1 MNAILGLWLAF
12 LFGFGCGLYFAA
24 RRNQDLRRELET
36 RCELCMDDPQFG
48 RTIKSAFE
56 MSETGK

>member
-12 LFGFGCGLYFAA
+12 MFGFGAGLFFAA

-36 RCELCMDDPQFG
+36 RCELCINDQQFA
-48 RTIKSAFE
+48 RTIDAAFK
-56 MSETGK
+56 MSDTEK

>member
-12 LFGFGCGLYFAA
+12 LFGFGCGLFFAA

-36 RCELCMDDPQFG
+36 RCELCIGDQEFG

-56 MSETGK
+56 MSESEN

>member
-12 LFGFGCGLYFAA
+12 LFGFGCGLFFAA
-24 RRNQDLRRELET
+24 RRNQDLRRELEA
-36 RCELCMDDPQFG
+36 RCDICSSDPQMG

-56 MSETGK
+56 MSETEK